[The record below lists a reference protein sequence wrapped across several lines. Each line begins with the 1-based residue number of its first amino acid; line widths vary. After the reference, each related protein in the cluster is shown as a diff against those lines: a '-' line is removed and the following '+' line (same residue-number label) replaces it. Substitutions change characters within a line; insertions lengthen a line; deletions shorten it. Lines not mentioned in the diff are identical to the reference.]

1 MDAMD
6 AILTRRSVRTYKDK
20 KISDEI
26 VDSLIEAG
34 ISAPSA
40 GNQQPW
46 HFIILDDRNLIDK
59 IPDFHPYSN
68 MLPNAQIAIIVC
80 GDLDIETNKGFWI
93 QDCSAATENILIA
106 ARAKGLGSC
115 WLGLYPREDRVKGIR
130 NMLKIPE
137 SIIPLSLISLGYPAI
152 QQDKVNRYNSARIHK
167 NKW

>member
-20 KISDEI
+20 KISDEVI
-26 VDSLIEAG
+26 DSLIEAG

-130 NMLKIPE
+130 NLLKIPE
-137 SIIPLSLISLGYPAI
+137 KIIPLSLISLGYSAI

>member
-1 MDAMD
+1 MDAIE
-6 AILTRRSVRTYKDK
+6 AILTRRSVRTYKNK

-26 VDSLIEAG
+26 INELIEAG

-46 HFIILDDRNLIDK
+46 HFIILDDHNIIDK
-59 IPDFHPYSN
+59 IPDFHPHSS
-68 MLPNAQIAIIVC
+68 MLPRATLAIIVC

-93 QDCSAATENILIA
+93 QDCAAATENILIA
-106 ARAKGLGSC
+106 ARARGLGSC
-115 WLGLYPREDRVKGIR
+115 WLGLYPREDRVLGIR
-130 NMLKIPE
+130 NLLKIPD

-152 QQDKVNRYNSARIHK
+152 KQDKVNRYNKSRIHK

>member
-1 MDAMD
+1 MDAIE

-20 KISDEI
+20 KISEDIINE
-26 VDSLIEAG
+26 LIEAG
-34 ISAPSA
+34 VSAPSA

-46 HFIILDDRNLIDK
+46 HFIILDDRKIIDK

-68 MLPNAQIAIIVC
+68 MLPNAQAAIIVC

-115 WLGLYPREDRVKGIR
+115 WLGLHPREDRVKGI
-130 NMLKIPE
+130 MDLLKIPE
-137 SIIPLSLISLGYPAI
+137 NIIPLSLISLGYSAI
-152 QQDKVNRYNSARIHK
+152 KQDKVNRYNKSRIHK